1 VLLVNARHIIAINLL
16 NFCVWGD
23 VHYMVDVCS
32 IEFFGLIEI
41 NRCVLQATRSVGAG
55 KNITQLRNSG
65 SCKVLS
71 PALVKL

>member
-1 VLLVNARHIIAINLL
+1 
-16 NFCVWGD
+16 
-23 VHYMVDVCS
+23 MVDVCS